1 MIKTYE
7 ILKEELKN
15 YKNPK
20 TKIQRM
26 VKNKE
31 IFPITKGLYE
41 TNEHV
46 DPFYLANPIYA
57 PSYISFETALSYYD
71 LILER
76 VYMIKN
82 ATFKK
87 RKKDLKLFLEFTLI
101 KMFLQ
106 KHFHTENI

>member
-1 MIKTYE
+1 
-7 ILKEELKN
+7 
-15 YKNPK
+15 
-20 TKIQRM
+20 M

-71 LILER
+71 LIPER
-76 VYMIKN
+76 VYMIKS

-87 RKKDLKLFLEFTLI
+87 RKITFTFFAIFNNKISKNVNFLILA
-101 KMFLQ
+101 KVYY
-106 KHFHTENI
+106 

>member
-7 ILKEELKN
+7 ILKEELKD

-46 DPFYLANPIYA
+46 DPFYLANSIYA
-57 PSYISFETALSYYD
+57 PSYIYISFETALSYYD
-71 LILER
+71 LIPEI

-87 RKKDLKLFLEFTLI
+87 RKITFTFLLFSIIRLAR
-101 KMFLQ
+101 M
-106 KHFHTENI
+106 